1 MYEIFFLADGND
13 GKSYRIVAVYKET
26 EYGSGRYMQP
36 EFRLDYY
43 CGETL
48 HYNEKEDIYTLKASG
63 LVLKKKPIKKRA

>member
-13 GKSYRIVAVYKET
+13 GRSYRVVAVYKEK
-26 EYGSGRYMQP
+26 ERGSGEYMQP

-48 HYNEKEDIYTLKASG
+48 HYNEKEDIYTLKERG
-63 LVLKKKPIKKRA
+63 LVLKKKIIKKSV